1 VALIEFREVTKF
13 WRSGAQTIVG
23 VERLSLAIDEGT
35 FVAIVGRTGCGKSTA
50 VNLLLGLTAP
60 TSGTMS
66 VGGYDP
72 HRDFRKLRGWI
83 APIFQ
88 TDRLLPWR
96 TTLDNVYL
104 PLELLDLDEQQQRAD
119 AQRWLQ
125 QLGLQGY
132 EQVFP
137 HELSGGMRQRAAIAR
152 AMVVQPRIIIADEA
166 FGHLDEVTA
175 ETLRQDF
182 RGIVQETGKT
192 VIFITHSIEEA
203 ITMGHRVIV
212 LAKPGHVVADLPVPD
227 RIDAEARDSLRSQ
240 IFASIAGA

>member
-1 VALIEFREVTKF
+1 
-13 WRSGAQTIVG
+13 
-23 VERLSLAIDEGT
+23 
-35 FVAIVGRTGCGKSTA
+35 
-50 VNLLLGLTAP
+50 
-60 TSGTMS
+60 
-66 VGGYDP
+66 
-72 HRDFRKLRGWI
+72 LRGWI

-96 TTLDNVYL
+96 TTLDNVCL
-104 PLELLDLDEQQQRAD
+104 PLELLDLDGQQQRAD
-119 AQRWLQ
+119 AQRWLH
-125 QLGLQGY
+125 QLGLKGY

-182 RGIVQETGKT
+182 RGIVQETRKT

-203 ITMGHRVIV
+203 ITMAHRVIV
-212 LAKPGHVVADLPVPD
+212 LAKPGHVVADLPIPD
-227 RIDAEARDSLRSQ
+227 SIDAEARASLRSQ
-240 IFASIAGA
+240 VFASIAGA